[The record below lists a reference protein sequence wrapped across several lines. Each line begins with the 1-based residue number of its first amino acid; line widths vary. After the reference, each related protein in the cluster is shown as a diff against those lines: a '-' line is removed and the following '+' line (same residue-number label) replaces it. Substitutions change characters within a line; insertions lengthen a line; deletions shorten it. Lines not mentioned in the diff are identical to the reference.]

1 MDFMGIII
9 AILIFTAV
17 VIFHELGHF
26 LLAKKSGVVVN
37 EFCAGMG
44 PKLISYVKDNYGRH
58 HIFFFKWKPDFFEA
72 PEYEGRTVYSWK
84 LFPIGG
90 ACMMKGELEEEGKD
104 LSEGSF
110 NAASV
115 WQRIAIVAA
124 GPVFNF
130 ILAYFL
136 AMLIVGFAGYDSNK
150 IVENGVSAGYPLE
163 QAGIQAGDEIIK
175 YDGSSIHSIRE
186 LSLHLQLHPVTE
198 EPVMVTYRRDGKKN
212 TVEVVPMLDEES
224 GQYKIGISLA
234 TVREKTNFA
243 GILLYSGREVRF
255 WIVSTVESLAQMVR
269 GRVKA
274 DDIAGPVGIVN
285 MIGTTYDESRQIS
298 AMSAFLSM
306 INISILLSANLGVMN
321 LLPIPALDGG
331 RLVFLVI
338 EAIRRK
344 PMDQSKEG
352 FIHMIGFV
360 ALMALM
366 VFILYNDIRKLI

>member
-1 MDFMGIII
+1 MGILI

-17 VIFHELGHF
+17 VLFHELGHF
-26 LLAKKSGVVVN
+26 LLAKKSGVIVN

-44 PKLISYVKDNYGRH
+44 PKLISYVKDNNGKRH
-58 HIFFFKWKPDFFEA
+58 VFFFKWQPDFFEK
-72 PEYEGRTVYSWK
+72 PEYEGRTIYSWK

-104 LSEGSF
+104 FSKGSF

-124 GPVFNF
+124 GPIFNF
-130 ILAYFL
+130 ILAYLL

-150 IVENGVSAGYPLE
+150 IVENGISAGYPLE
-163 QAGIQAGDEIIK
+163 EAGLQAGDEIIK
-175 YDGSSIHSIRE
+175 YNGSNIHSIRE
-186 LSLHLQLHPVTE
+186 LSLHLQLHPITE
-198 EPVMVTYRRDGKKN
+198 EPIMVTYRRDGKKN
-212 TVEVVPMLDEES
+212 TVEVVPVLDKET
-224 GQYKIGISLA
+224 GQYKIGISLV
-234 TVREKTNFA
+234 TVREKTNFL
-243 GILLYSGREVRF
+243 GVLRYSGREVRF
-255 WIVSTVESLAQMVR
+255 WIVSTVESLAQMIK

-285 MIGTTYDESRQIS
+285 MIGTTYDEGRQIS
-298 AMSAFLSM
+298 PMSAFLSM
-306 INISILLSANLGVMN
+306 VNISILLSANLGIMN

-331 RLVFLVI
+331 RLVFLAI

-352 FIHMIGFV
+352 LIHMIGFV

-366 VFILYNDIRKLI
+366 VFILFNDIRKLM

>member
-1 MDFMGIII
+1 MSIVI

-17 VIFHELGHF
+17 VVFHELGHF

-37 EFCAGMG
+37 EFSAGMG
-44 PKLISYVKDNYGRH
+44 PKIISYVKDNNGKKH
-58 HIFFFKWKPDFFEA
+58 VFFFKWNPEFFDR
-72 PEYEGRTVYSWK
+72 PEYEGKTIYSWK

-90 ACMMKGELEEEGKD
+90 ACMMRGELEEEGKEI
-104 LSEGSF
+104 SAGSF

-124 GPVFNF
+124 GPIFNF
-130 ILAYFL
+130 ILAYLL
-136 AMLIVGFAGYDSNK
+136 AMIIVGFAGYDSNRIVEGALTEGYPMQEAGLLPDDK
-150 IVENGVSAGYPLE
+150 IV
-163 QAGIQAGDEIIK
+163 K
-175 YDGSSIHSIRE
+175 YDGTSIHSIRE
-186 LSLHLQLHPVTE
+186 LSLHLQLHPVTK
-198 EPVMVTYRRDGKKN
+198 EPVMVTYVRDGKRN
-212 TVEVVPMLDEES
+212 TVEVVPMLVEGENGS
-224 GQYKIGISLA
+224 SYKIGMSLG
-234 TVREKTNFA
+234 TIREKANFLE
-243 GILLYSGREVRF
+243 IIRYSGREVRF
-255 WIVSTVESLAQMVR
+255 WIVSTVESLAQMIR

-274 DDIAGPVGIVN
+274 DDISGPVGIVN
-285 MIGTTYDESRQIS
+285 MIGTTYEESKQIS

-331 RLVFLVI
+331 RLIFLII

-366 VFILYNDIRKLI
+366 VFIIYNDIRKIL